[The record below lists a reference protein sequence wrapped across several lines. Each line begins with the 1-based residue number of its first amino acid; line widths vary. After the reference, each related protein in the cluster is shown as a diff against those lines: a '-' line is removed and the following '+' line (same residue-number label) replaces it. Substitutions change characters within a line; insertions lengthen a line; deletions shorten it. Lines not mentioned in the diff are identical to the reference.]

1 MKMLFKFVAVILAVI
16 LLCSVIKSTAPTMR
30 NIGIDNIRASVKTLD
45 DCYYTDEDIESA
57 VECVKEHY
65 KAKGGPV
72 FLLRITFSDEKSR
85 KTLNG
90 YYLTETTDK
99 ENIIVLY
106 CDYLVLKDYAAYSAG
121 IYTDYAAILAR
132 ENADSPWE
140 YVDGGYA

>member
-1 MKMLFKFVAVILAVI
+1 MKLLFKIVAVILAVI
-16 LLCSVIKSTAPTMR
+16 LLCSVIKKTAPTMR

-57 VECVKEHY
+57 VKCVKEHY

-72 FLLRITFSDEKSR
+72 FLVRITFSDEKSR

-106 CDYLVLKDYAAYSAG
+106 CDYLVLKDYAAFSQG

-132 ENADSPWE
+132 EDADSPWE